1 MTCQTRK
8 LLSILWIAFMVPLL
22 WACTGTEEEPTPYE
36 EVNTLRGVRLTLDKE
51 VYESEEDRFLLT
63 VHNDSSSEVTYGVA
77 YTLEKLNNQQWYVI
91 EPEEEIAFIMIAH
104 ILNSGE
110 EAEEEISLEYYE
122 PLEPGHYRIVREI
135 EGEVLTAEFQVR

>member
-1 MTCQTRK
+1 MTRQTRK
-8 LLSILWIAFMVPLL
+8 LFSFFGIVCMVILL
-22 WACTGTEEEPTPYE
+22 WACTGPEAEPTPYE

-51 VYESEEDRFLLT
+51 VYESEDDRFLLT
-63 VHNDSSSEVTYGVA
+63 VHNDSSKEVTYGVA
-77 YTLEKLNNQQWYVI
+77 YTLEKLNNHQWYVV

-104 ILNSGE
+104 ILGSGE
-110 EAEEEISLEYYE
+110 EAQEEINLDFYE